1 MGQAWH
7 TAWTGAAGLGSQHT
21 PEHPPWPPELGAPAS
36 APGNSRHVIEKE
48 KKNIQEENHYDA
60 KSASSIFLTC

>member
-7 TAWTGAAGLGSQHT
+7 TAWTAAAGLGSQRT

-36 APGNSRHVIEKE
+36 APGNSTHV
-48 KKNIQEENHYDA
+48 KNTKNGYPRR
-60 KSASSIFLTC
+60 KPM